1 MRRAVSFTA
10 KALRD
15 AKDAKMMRAEPS
27 RQVDQLAQRA
37 IGAALEVHRT
47 LGPGYVESMYE
58 EALCIEL
65 RRRDIPFAR
74 QPLVGVSYKGHPTGE
89 LRLDL
94 LVGGQLI
101 IELKAVESL
110 LPVHS
115 AQLISYL
122 KATGHQ
128 LGLLINFNVPFLR
141 EGIKRLILT

>member
-1 MRRAVSFTA
+1 
-10 KALRD
+10 
-15 AKDAKMMRAEPS
+15 MMRAEPS
-27 RQVDQLAQRA
+27 RRVDQLAQRV

-65 RRRDIPFAR
+65 TRRDVPFAR
-74 QPLVGVSYKGHPTGE
+74 QPLVEVSYKGNPIGD

-94 LVGGQLI
+94 LVDGELVV
-101 IELKAVESL
+101 ELKAVEML

-115 AQLISYL
+115 AQVISYL

-128 LGLLINFNVPFLR
+128 LGLLINFNVPWLR
-141 EGIKRLILT
+141 EGVKRLVLT